1 MEATTSTTLHEAAQ
15 PFLFEGNSIGI
26 LLIHGWLG
34 LPGELRPLGVYLA
47 GQGYTVAGLLLAGH
61 GGHPED
67 LHLMPWQAWYASVE
81 AAYHQ
86 LAARCE
92 QVIVIGYSLGGLLA
106 LLLATQQPVSGVITM
121 AGALVLAG
129 GWQLRALALGRF
141 VLPWLYPMRK
151 ANFADP
157 QLRAE
162 LSSKMGQVDFD
173 DPVVVHQL
181 RATIRISTRSIY
193 EVVRLAQHVRRRLHM
208 VTVPTLIMQGRLDT
222 TVQPVSAEHLYR
234 LIAANDKQIA
244 WFEQSGHLLPN
255 DREREQ
261 VWQRIAQ
268 WLEHRTETKQRA
280 CLISQD

>member
-1 MEATTSTTLHEAAQ
+1 MEATTSTTLQKAAQ
-15 PFLFEGNSIGI
+15 PFLFAGNSTGI

-34 LPGELRPLGVYLA
+34 LPGELRPLGAYLA
-47 GQGYTVAGLLLAGH
+47 SQGYTVSGLLLAGH
-61 GGHPED
+61 GGHPQD
-67 LHLMPWQAWYASVE
+67 LHMVPWQAWYASVE
-81 AAYHQ
+81 AAYHE

-106 LLLATQQPVSGVITM
+106 LQLAAQQPVTGVITL

-173 DPVVVHQL
+173 DPVVVSQL

-193 EVVRLAQHVRRRLHM
+193 EVVRLGQQVRRILHL
-208 VTVPTLIMQGRLDT
+208 VTAPALIMQGRLDT
-222 TVQPVSAEHLYR
+222 TVQPVSAAQLYR
-234 LIAANDKQIA
+234 LLGAHDKQIA

-255 DREREQ
+255 ESEREQ

-268 WLEHRTETKQRA
+268 WIEHRTAIKQKDS
-280 CLISQD
+280 LISQD